1 MKKYLAIVGN
11 ILIAILLIYTLAS
24 HGILEVWADESGIG
38 LQINSAMI
46 NNNVE
51 YN

>member
-1 MKKYLAIVGN
+1 MMKALAIVGN
-11 ILIAILLIYTLAS
+11 ILVAILLVYTLAS
-24 HGILEVWADESGIG
+24 HGILEFWADESGIG
-38 LQINSAMI
+38 IQLNSAMV